1 MEEGEDFEGESE
13 DRVSTF
19 NSAGLINL
27 RINELLQD
35 VNRHKRTAEFSKW
48 NADLDA
54 FWCELAAD
62 TKEGDEEDLKKAEFD
77 KKLSVVAPIVNW
89 GMYSYGF
96 KGLTREQE
104 VLKYKQYL
112 LLTEKELFLRRLM
125 SKQGKGTKFR
135 EAAEDYMTI

>member
-1 MEEGEDFEGESE
+1 MEEGEDFEDS
-13 DRVSTF
+13 DDKRISTF
-19 NSAGLINL
+19 NSSGLINL

-62 TKEGDEEDLKKAEFD
+62 EEEGGEEDKKKMVID
-77 KKLSVVAPIVNW
+77 KKLSQVSPIMNW
-89 GMYSYGF
+89 SSYSQGF
-96 KGLTREQE
+96 QELTQQQKI
-104 VLKYKQYL
+104 LKYKQYI

-125 SKQGKGTKFR
+125 SRQGKGTKFR

>member
-1 MEEGEDFEGESE
+1 MEDEGEFEEVE
-13 DRVSTF
+13 ENRISTF
-19 NSAGLINL
+19 NSSGLINL

-62 TKEGDEEDLKKAEFD
+62 EKEGGEEDLKKIEID
-77 KKLSVVAPIVNW
+77 KKLSQVSPIVNW
-89 GMYSYGF
+89 SSFSQGF
-96 KGLTREQE
+96 QGLTQQQE
-104 VLKYKQYL
+104 VLKYKQYII
-112 LLTEKELFLRRLM
+112 LTEKELFLRRLM